1 MKCKKH
7 IILII
12 AAAVLLIFSIV
23 CFYMYSKYNTCNK
36 YLTKDNKEISDLNKE
51 NKNLKAQN
59 SKDETYKNALI
70 NYQNKELK
78 IPILMYHYIEDKT
91 GDPYAELG
99 VPKDKFEKEMQIVKD
114 SGYTPVSLDE
124 LYDFMENKKPFTCKP
139 VLITMDDGYRDFYN
153 NAYPVLKKFNFK
165 ATVFQI
171 TDVIDGPAYLT
182 KDQIVELSKS
192 GLVDIE
198 SHTGSHKELATLP
211 YNVQYDELKRSK
223 EKLEQITGKK
233 IYYIAYPSGSY
244 NSNTL
249 EIDKKLGYRL
259 ALTTK
264 EGFASKNDNFYEL
277 KRIYVSNNYDLNQFK
292 KIINY

>member
-1 MKCKKH
+1 MKHKC
-7 IILII
+7 IIYIAII
-12 AAAVLLIFSIV
+12 AILFVSSFLCYNV
-23 CFYMYSKYNTCNK
+23 YSKY
-36 YLTKDNKEISDLNKE
+36 LVKDNKEVSSFKKE
-51 NKNLKAQN
+51 NKNLKLEN
-59 SKDETYKNALI
+59 SDYKKYADMLM

-91 GDPYAELG
+91 GDRYAELG

-114 SGYTPVSLDE
+114 SGYTPASLDE
-124 LYDFMENKKPFTCKP
+124 LYDFMENKKPFACKP
-139 VLITMDDGYRDFYN
+139 ILITMDDGYRDFYN

-192 GLVDIE
+192 GIVDVE

-223 EKLEQITGKK
+223 EKLEKITGKK

-244 NSNTL
+244 NSDTL
-249 EIDKKLGYRL
+249 KAAKELGYRL

-264 EGFASKNDNFYEL
+264 EGFASKKDSFYEL
-277 KRIYVSNNYDLNQFK
+277 KRIYISNKYDLNQFK